1 MPGLI
6 PESLVKDAI
15 TILEKLNRGY
25 WSSLYWEFQDDA
37 DTLYVQINI
46 DQRHNRPENILAI
59 SNILRS
65 VLAPLIP
72 SKDHE
77 LSWCGSIDYHGQS
90 VGGAIGGWR
99 DDWKTLGIDASER
112 SPREKAPHRRDS

>member
-6 PESLVKDAI
+6 PESLVREAVA
-15 TILEKLNRGY
+15 ILERLNRGY
-25 WSSLYWEFQDDA
+25 WRSLYWEFQDDA

-46 DQRHNRPENILAI
+46 DQTQNGQENILAI
-59 SNILRS
+59 SHILRS

-72 SKDHE
+72 SKEHE
-77 LSWCGSIDYHGQS
+77 LSWCGSINCHGQS

-99 DDWKTLGIDASER
+99 DDWKTLGMDASEDSSAEKVPRPR
-112 SPREKAPHRRDS
+112 SS